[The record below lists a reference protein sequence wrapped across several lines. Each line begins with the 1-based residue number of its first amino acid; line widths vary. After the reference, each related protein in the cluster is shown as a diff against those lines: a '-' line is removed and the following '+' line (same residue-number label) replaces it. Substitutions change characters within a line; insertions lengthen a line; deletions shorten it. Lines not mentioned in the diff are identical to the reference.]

1 MPYFSLK
8 SDFKTVKCLNHKLTL
23 KTDLFVKKCIE
34 GLTNSRSE
42 KKIIKILIS
51 DWLTSLGREESIG
64 TNGSGVEG
72 SRGEGLGLHGFGS
85 VWLRGRSAALFR
97 FFSLMSL
104 QSCTST

>member
-1 MPYFSLK
+1 MFLD
-8 SDFKTVKCLNHKLTL
+8 DFLAL
-23 KTDLFVKKCIE
+23 IE
-34 GLTNSRSE
+34 N
-42 KKIIKILIS
+42 
-51 DWLTSLGREESIG
+51 
-64 TNGSGVEG
+64 NGSGVEG